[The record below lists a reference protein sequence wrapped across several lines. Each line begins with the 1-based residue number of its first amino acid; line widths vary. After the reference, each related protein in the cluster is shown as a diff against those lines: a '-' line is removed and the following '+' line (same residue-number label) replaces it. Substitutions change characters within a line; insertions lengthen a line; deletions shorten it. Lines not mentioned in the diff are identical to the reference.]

1 MEAEESKLRRT
12 QTVDDSSHWLLD
24 LGLGVVGGPLE
35 GGVPPRWRRGMGGR
49 TAGAEGGPHSSAV
62 RSQDEGVTRLTLHAG
77 GGVRKQASYCHSPGK
92 GGRSGPEE
100 RWAQAKLTCR
110 SWTAPACFNTP
121 EPCWEPPHPPKSCR
135 LASFEVHDL

>member
-24 LGLGVVGGPLE
+24 LGLGMVGGPLE

-62 RSQDEGVTRLTLHAG
+62 GSQDKGVTCLTLHAG
-77 GGVRKQASYCHSPGK
+77 GGVRKQASYGHSPGK

-100 RWAQAKLTCR
+100 RWAQARLTCR
-110 SWTAPACFNTP
+110 S
-121 EPCWEPPHPPKSCR
+121 
-135 LASFEVHDL
+135 